1 MRILIAADSFKEALA
16 AGEVC
21 QALRLG
27 VLQAMPT
34 ADVVCCPLA
43 DGGEGTMSVLSEALR
58 LQTMLTTAVDPLGR
72 SAERSWYLS
81 ADGNI
86 AFIEMATS
94 AGLQLLTPSERD
106 PLQTTTFGV
115 GQHIVAACEQ
125 GAKEIVLAI
134 GGSATNDAGIGMA
147 TALGWQFLNDQG
159 MPVPPT
165 GGGLNQISKIF
176 PPKQPITARVRVIC
190 DVTNPLFGPTGAAY
204 IYGPQKGADA
214 TTVEILDAGLRHL
227 SALVTQQLSVT
238 TDPNTAGCGA
248 AGGMGYGAQVFLQ
261 AMLVPGADLMMDL
274 LQFDDHLAHCDLL
287 LTGEGKI
294 DAQTAH
300 GKLIQRLCQ
309 RAARFGVPVWGFC
322 GLLEADADALHDIGL
337 QAAYN
342 INEHTQDLLLPDLLA
357 KTAQHLTETA
367 YRVIARHPIALE

>member
-43 DGGEGTMSVLSEALR
+43 DGGEGTMSVLSEALG
-58 LQTMLTTAVDPLGR
+58 LQTMLTTAVDSLGR
-72 SAERSWYLS
+72 SAERPWYLS

-86 AFIEMATS
+86 AFIEMATT

-115 GQHIVAACEQ
+115 GQHIIAACEQ

-147 TALGWQFLNDQG
+147 TALGWQFLNAQG
-159 MPVPPT
+159 MPVQPT
-165 GGGLNQISKIF
+165 GGGLSQISKIL

-190 DVTNPLFGPTGAAY
+190 DVTNPLFGPTGAAF

-214 TTVEILDAGLRHL
+214 ATVEILDAGLRHL
-227 SALVTQQLSVT
+227 SALIAQQLGTS

-261 AMLVPGADLMMDL
+261 ATLVPGADLMMDL
-274 LQFDDHLAHCDLL
+274 LQFDDHLATCDLL

-294 DAQTAH
+294 DGQTAH
-300 GKLIQRLCQ
+300 GKLIHRLCQ
-309 RAARFGVPVWGFC
+309 RAARYNVPVWGFC
-322 GLLEADADALHDIGL
+322 GLLEADADTVHDIGL

-342 INEHTQDLLLPDLLA
+342 INEHTQDLPLSDLLA

-367 YRVIARHPIALE
+367 HRVIARHPLALE